1 METLFL
7 ACFVF
12 GALFTLA
19 SVALGMAHGAAHGT
33 DGGPLGHLPHG
44 SDTAHAVPDGAPT
57 QPGDGGHGEPGSGA
71 PHKGGLHG
79 PARLPLLNLSSVLAF
94 VTWFGAAGYLALRFT
109 ASPLLAVAGALLGGT
124 AGAMAIALFLARVRA
139 GEREMDPEEYRL
151 KGTVA
156 RVTVRIPPD
165 GVGEII
171 FSKAGVRR
179 SEAARSLRGEPI
191 GRDTEVVI
199 VEYVRGVAKVVPLE
213 ESLRRVR
220 ERTL

>member
-1 METLFL
+1 
-7 ACFVF
+7 
-12 GALFTLA
+12 
-19 SVALGMAHGAAHGT
+19 
-33 DGGPLGHLPHG
+33 
-44 SDTAHAVPDGAPT
+44 
-57 QPGDGGHGEPGSGA
+57 
-71 PHKGGLHG
+71 
-79 PARLPLLNLSSVLAF
+79 
-94 VTWFGAAGYLALRFT
+94 
-109 ASPLLAVAGALLGGT
+109 
-124 AGAMAIALFLARVRA
+124 MAIALFLARVRA